1 MHSSPLA
8 VAVAATIA
16 WAILLVATRVVL
28 IRFEINAWGF
38 TLVQLLT
45 GGLAMMAFGR
55 RATIAWASLLSPSIW
70 AYGALRVVSAGSAS
84 AALLYVTVMQDTLLA
99 AMNVPLAALVLVVV
113 TRQRLPGGQLLAHA
127 IMIAGIAIMAFS
139 LPGGLLNPAV
149 MLEVIAECA
158 VVASTL
164 LIERHPE
171 NRRDDIQ
178 ARCLFTGTVLMV
190 TAAMFILAWAISGA
204 LGVSIGSNA
213 LAFGDFGQLFAP
225 TDLLIACAGRPC
237 TWRCWRCG
245 WPGHRPIWRHWR
257 CCPSPAWCSRP
268 LAHWPAGCH
277 GRRWDRRKSPPA
289 CWSCAA
295 RCCWCGCVRASVQL
309 SILPGGAGRR
319 PL

>member
-70 AYGALRVVSAGSAS
+70 AYGALRVVSAGAAS

-204 LGVSIGSNA
+204 LGVSVGSNA
-213 LAFGDFGQLFAP
+213 LAFGDFSQLFAS
-225 TDLLIACAGRPC
+225 TDLLIAGALAGVLLRGPTMYLALLAVRLAGTQTYLATLALLPFACLVFEAACALA
-237 TWRCWRCG
+237 G
-245 WPGHRPIWRHWR
+245 WLP
-257 CCPSPAWCSRP
+257 
-268 LAHWPAGCH
+268 WPALG
-277 GRRWDRRKSPPA
+277 PA
-289 CWSCAA
+289 EIASGLLVV
-295 RCCWCGCVRASVQL
+295 CGSLLLVRLRS
-309 SILPGGAGRR
+309 R
-319 PL
+319 

>member
-1 MHSSPLA
+1 M
-8 VAVAATIA
+8 IR
-16 WAILLVATRVVL
+16 LVATRVVL

-204 LGVSIGSNA
+204 LGVSVGSNA
-213 LAFGDFGQLFAP
+213 LAFGDFSQLFAS
-225 TDLLIACAGRPC
+225 TDLLIAGALAGVLLRGPTMYLALLAVRLAGTQTYLATLALLPFACLVFEAACALA
-237 TWRCWRCG
+237 G
-245 WPGHRPIWRHWR
+245 WLP
-257 CCPSPAWCSRP
+257 
-268 LAHWPAGCH
+268 WPALG
-277 GRRWDRRKSPPA
+277 PA
-289 CWSCAA
+289 EIASGLLVV
-295 RCCWCGCVRASVQL
+295 CGSLLLVRLRS
-309 SILPGGAGRR
+309 R
-319 PL
+319 

>member
-113 TRQRLPGGQLLAHA
+113 TRQRLPGGQVLAHA

-149 MLEVIAECA
+149 LLEVIAECA

-213 LAFGDFGQLFAP
+213 LAFGDFGQLFAS
-225 TDLLIACAGRPC
+225 TDLLIAGALAGVLLRGPTMYLALLAVRLAGTQTYLATLALLPFACLVFEAACALA
-237 TWRCWRCG
+237 G
-245 WPGHRPIWRHWR
+245 WLP
-257 CCPSPAWCSRP
+257 
-268 LAHWPAGCH
+268 WPALG
-277 GRRWDRRKSPPA
+277 PA
-289 CWSCAA
+289 EISAGVLVV
-295 RCCWCGCVRASVQL
+295 CGSLLLVRLRS
-309 SILPGGAGRR
+309 R
-319 PL
+319 